1 VSTSGTST
9 SVTRTATVTPSRTEA
24 ERSAPAQPKP
34 TAVRT
39 PVAPPKR
46 RRATLRLLRVD
57 PWSVMKLSFLL
68 SIALGVIVFIA
79 VALVWTVLD
88 AMGVFVS
95 VGQLIND
102 VTGAQ
107 AGEGFDLP
115 EFLSLSRVLGF
126 TTLVTLANIVLITAL
141 ATLGA
146 YLYNLASSL
155 AGGLDVVLGDD
166 R

>member
-1 VSTSGTST
+1 
-9 SVTRTATVTPSRTEA
+9 
-24 ERSAPAQPKP
+24 
-34 TAVRT
+34 
-39 PVAPPKR
+39 
-46 RRATLRLLRVD
+46 
-57 PWSVMKLSFLL
+57 MKLAFLL

-88 AMGVFVS
+88 SMGIFVS

-107 AGEGFDLP
+107 DGEGFDLP

-126 TTLVTLANIVLITAL
+126 TTLVTLVNVVLMTAL

-155 AGGLDVVLGDD
+155 AGGLDIVLGDD